1 MGRRVQTLHPC
12 AGQLLTLPL
21 FPLPCATFGLSP
33 RAASQMMEE
42 DTVALR
48 VRVGAFEL
56 HGAMRTAA
64 GLSVDSAAPREIGM
78 VSA

>member
-1 MGRRVQTLHPC
+1 MKTLHPC
-12 AGQLLTLPL
+12 AGQPLTLPL
-21 FPLPCATFGLSP
+21 APLPYIPFGLPP

-56 HGAMRTAA
+56 HGAMRTSA